1 MTLAKQEL
9 LDARQLYSGLIR
21 LHILHHAAKEGI
33 FGLGMIEELA
43 RHGYKLSPGTLYPV
57 LHGLEGNG
65 LLRSEEH
72 TLAGKIRR
80 VYRATPAGQ
89 RVLKAAKEKVREL
102 FGELFEDEAVVELT
116 RTRPRVV
123 AVRSLSFRKRSAA
136 NTAL

>member
-1 MTLAKQEL
+1 MTIAKQEL

-33 FGLGMIEELA
+33 FGLGMIEKLA

-57 LHGLEGNG
+57 LHGLEEGG
-65 LLRSEEH
+65 LLRSEGH
-72 TLAGKIRR
+72 NLGGKIRR

-102 FGELFEDEAVVELT
+102 FGDLFEEEHVIELA

-123 AVRSLSFRKRSAA
+123 AVQASSYRKRNATSAA
-136 NTAL
+136 L

>member
-1 MTLAKQEL
+1 LTAAKQEVV
-9 LDARQLYSGLIR
+9 DARQMYSGLIR

-57 LHGLEGNG
+57 LHVLEENG
-65 LLRSEEH
+65 LLHSEEH
-72 TLAGKIRR
+72 NLAGKIRR

-89 RVLKAAKEKVREL
+89 RALLAAKEKVREL
-102 FGELFEDEAVVELT
+102 FGELFENEPVAELP

-123 AVRSLSFRKRSAA
+123 AVQAANFRKRSAA
-136 NTAL
+136 NAAL

>member
-1 MTLAKQEL
+1 MNTSRQEL
-9 LDARQLYSGLIR
+9 LDGRQLYSGLIR

-57 LHGLEGNG
+57 LHGLEENG
-65 LLRSEEH
+65 LLHSEEH
-72 TLAGKIRR
+72 NLAGKIRR

-89 RVLKAAKEKVREL
+89 RALLAAKEKVREL
-102 FGELFEDEAVVELT
+102 FGELFEDETVAEPA

-123 AVRSLSFRKRSAA
+123 AVQAANFRKRSAA
-136 NTAL
+136 NATL